1 VTGRGYRRGVP
12 CPGPRRPPRG
22 PPRRPTR
29 AWAPRG
35 RVGTRDGRRYASL
48 VRWLYPSRGARR
60 GAPRGRR
67 GKRRRERRPSD
78 PPSGSRCEL
87 SRAACDGGPRAW
99 VCAGAHRG
107 TTTSSRKSV
116 TCSRRRSRRF
126 SFSQVEKA
134 AWCAMGP
141 QLVAATA
148 PPPSRWTPRAMAAMS
163 FSVPARVGNARG
175 ALSSRRAA
183 SAARAPRVR
192 PARPARQGLKVEATV
207 SKDNV
212 FAKNPGSL
220 EALNNLTV
228 DSARAGSPPLTS
240 ASAPDDFSTMPH
252 KERLKVFSG
261 SAHPELS
268 DVRALFQT
276 SDSRFFRKTRRG
288 DSGPAGARRRERVAR
303 GDARA
308 RTGGTSRSI
317 ARPPVPPR
325 ARVAARSSA
334 DPFSWSNASVQKFGI
349 PPCLEMGVRRSELGR
364 ATCAADADRVSPF
377 VILRTL
383 HPLASGNRQL
393 PRHGS
398 RRSRD

>member
-1 VTGRGYRRGVP
+1 MRLFDLNPRDTASREATRRDSGATAGGGVTGRGYRRGVP

-126 SFSQVEKA
+126 SFSSQVEKA

-163 FSVPARVGNARG
+163 FSVPARVGNTRG

-276 SDSRFFRKTRRG
+276 SDSRFFRKDTTRRLRSRRG
-288 DSGPAGARRRERVAR
+288 ATPRARRARRRSRTYWWHLSIDRAPPR
-303 GDARA
+303 PPSRA
-308 RTGGTSRSI
+308 RC
-317 ARPPVPPR
+317 R
-325 ARVAARSSA
+325 AVLRGPILVVERLGSKIRHSA
-334 DPFSWSNASVQKFGI
+334 V
-349 PPCLEMGVRRSELGR
+349 
-364 ATCAADADRVSPF
+364 
-377 VILRTL
+377 
-383 HPLASGNRQL
+383 SGNGRQTL
-393 PRHGS
+393 GARTRDL
-398 RRSRD
+398 RRRR

>member
-1 VTGRGYRRGVP
+1 M
-12 CPGPRRPPRG
+12 
-22 PPRRPTR
+22 
-29 AWAPRG
+29 
-35 RVGTRDGRRYASL
+35 
-48 VRWLYPSRGARR
+48 
-60 GAPRGRR
+60 
-67 GKRRRERRPSD
+67 
-78 PPSGSRCEL
+78 
-87 SRAACDGGPRAW
+87 
-99 VCAGAHRG
+99 
-107 TTTSSRKSV
+107 
-116 TCSRRRSRRF
+116 
-126 SFSQVEKA
+126 VEKA
-134 AWCAMGP
+134 ASCALRQ

-268 DVRALFQT
+268 DVRALLQT
-276 SDSRFFRKTRRG
+276 SDSRFFRKTRRL
-288 DSGPAGARRRERVAR
+288 
-303 GDARA
+303 
-308 RTGGTSRSI
+308 T
-317 ARPPVPPR
+317 PVPPR
-325 ARVAARSSA
+325 RVACEARGRGVSARVCQWHAHALPGVPESA
-334 DPFSWSNASVQKFGI
+334 
-349 PPCLEMGVRRSELGR
+349 
-364 ATCAADADRVSPF
+364 
-377 VILRTL
+377 
-383 HPLASGNRQL
+383 
-393 PRHGS
+393 
-398 RRSRD
+398 SRDPAS